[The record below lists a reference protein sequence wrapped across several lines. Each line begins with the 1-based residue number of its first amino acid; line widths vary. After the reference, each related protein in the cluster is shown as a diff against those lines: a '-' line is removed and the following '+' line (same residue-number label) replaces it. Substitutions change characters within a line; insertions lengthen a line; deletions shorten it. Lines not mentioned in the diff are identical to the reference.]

1 MYDENLNEQLIKSR
15 IEPEAE
21 YSHEAYFYQN
31 FVFKRSENY
40 QRLKANANGV
50 TADVFEGCHFKA
62 KQGRLILVYVSGGNL
77 QFNRSHSDIE
87 SLKYNIRCNS
97 TKISHFIYFC
107 RK

>member
-1 MYDENLNEQLIKSR
+1 MCQNGEIGNFFVKFHNADEFPIDISMYDENLNEQVIKSR

-21 YSHEAYFYQN
+21 YSHEAYFYQT

-77 QFNRSHSDIE
+77 LFE
-87 SLKYNIRCNS
+87 P
-97 TKISHFIYFC
+97 
-107 RK
+107 